1 MLTPN
6 ILRTAIVL
14 CLRAPLKGEEARD
27 TVAAL
32 DALEETFKIMTAPPP
47 TPEPEEIPDGDD
59 AQPSK

>member
-32 DALEETFKIMTAPPP
+32 DALEAAYKAMTAPPP
-47 TPEPEEIPDGDD
+47 EVTDGDD
-59 AQPSK
+59 AKPSK

>member
-32 DALEETFKIMTAPPP
+32 DALAAAYKAMTTPPPAPEEET
-47 TPEPEEIPDGDD
+47 DGND